1 MSWYPKTERVES
13 LEDARS
19 ELSGLINLGN
29 SYAPFDALGV
39 CQAIYLTSRLLLVD
53 PSYITSLDNSEGLSF
68 LQGMDALLL
77 GSFLVCGT
85 CALLTSAREFNIYRL
100 RRQVSS
106 IEVAV
111 TQTD

>member
-13 LEDARS
+13 LEDAKS

-39 CQAIYLTSRLLLVD
+39 CQAIYL
-53 PSYITSLDNSEGLSF
+53 TSLDNSEGLSF

-85 CALLTSAREFNIYRL
+85 CALLTSARKFNIYRL